1 MTIIQIEKE
10 SAEVRKKFDLNLQN
24 LKKLEANSDHYNLF
38 ILFYYMFIICLL
50 YIYFIIMSK
59 LNVQ

>member
-38 ILFYYMFIICLL
+38 ILFYYMFIICLF
-50 YIYFIIMSK
+50 YYYE
-59 LNVQ
+59 